1 MQDRV
6 IQMSIRTYSELITI
20 PDYLDRFEYLKLGGA
35 VGRATFGHD
44 RYLNQILYNSY
55 EWRQFRRAVI
65 MRDNGCDLGH
75 PDFEIVGKI
84 YIHHID
90 PLTIDDILARHPKIF
105 DMDNV
110 ICCSFD
116 THNAIH
122 YGDQDLLVTGPLVRL
137 PNDTCPWKV

>member
-1 MQDRV
+1 
-6 IQMSIRTYSELITI
+6 
-20 PDYLDRFEYLKLGGA
+20 
-35 VGRATFGHD
+35 
-44 RYLNQILYNSY
+44 
-55 EWRQFRRAVI
+55 

-75 PDFEIVGKI
+75 EDFEIVGRI

-90 PLTIDDILARHPKIF
+90 PLTIEDVLARHPKIF

-122 YGDQDLLVTGPLVRL
+122 YGDQDLLTTGPIVRL
-137 PNDTCPWKV
+137 PNDTCPWKN